1 MQPVKVTGICGMGM
15 PSPSIFIFMVYS
27 QSPGLIDGA
36 AQAGSAGAK
45 VSSRNAIKI
54 LPQTADP
61 PGSDFNR

>member
-1 MQPVKVTGICGMGM
+1 MGM